1 MRQKADGNKIFSM
14 EKQVGSYRY
23 QDNLGEQNVQP
34 TQSVSLAVIQKIGY
48 NRQQRIVQCEK
59 QTSMTI

>member
-14 EKQVGSYRY
+14 EKQIGSYRY

-34 TQSVSLAVIQKIGY
+34 TQSVSLAVIYIIDSRGLFSAKS
-48 NRQQRIVQCEK
+48 RRA
-59 QTSMTI
+59 